1 LQPLFA
7 VACGLC
13 PAASGGVPVALGRC
27 YDLPLV
33 LISLYQSG
41 HMLSFSRLEQLPLTS
56 GAAGRLLLAAALGC
70 AVGID
75 REYHHRPSGVRT
87 NVLIC
92 FGAAMFTFLSPVIA
106 GSSGNNLGQ
115 IASNI
120 VQGIGF
126 LGAGLILH
134 NRDRVSGLTS
144 AATVWAV
151 ASIGMACGA
160 GLYVPAIFAAV
171 LVLVVLELIRVLEY
185 RVNLKLYSM
194 TYEVRGAD
202 VERMTAAL
210 LQIMDRECRQLTDVL
225 SQPIGP
231 LQRLSFDVTGNRRM
245 HQRLSAEL
253 KTLPAIDGVHSF
265 RDPED
270 E

>member
-1 LQPLFA
+1 MLL
-7 VACGLC
+7 
-13 PAASGGVPVALGRC
+13 
-27 YDLPLV
+27 
-33 LISLYQSG
+33 SLYQTG
-41 HMLSFSRLEQLPLTS
+41 HMLAFSNIEQWLLTG
-56 GAAGRLLLAAALGC
+56 GAAARLLLAAALGC
-70 AVGID
+70 AIGID

-92 FGAAMFTFLSPVIA
+92 FGSAMFTFLSPIIA
-106 GSSGNNLGQ
+106 GPSGSNLGQ

-160 GLYVPAIFAAV
+160 GLYFPAVFATI
-171 LVLVVLELIRVLEY
+171 LVLVVLELIRILEFGT
-185 RVNLKLYSM
+185 NLKLYSM
-194 TYEVRGAD
+194 TYEIRGAD
-202 VERMTAAL
+202 AEGLSLAILRV
-210 LQIMDRECRQLTDVL
+210 MDREKRHLD
-225 SQPIGP
+225 SIASAPIGP
-231 LQRLSFDVTGNRRM
+231 LQRLSFDITGSRRM
-245 HQRLSAEL
+245 HNRLVTEL
-253 KTLPAIDGVHSF
+253 QACPAVDEVHAY

>member
-1 LQPLFA
+1 
-7 VACGLC
+7 
-13 PAASGGVPVALGRC
+13 
-27 YDLPLV
+27 
-33 LISLYQSG
+33 
-41 HMLSFSRLEQLPLTS
+41 MLSFSRIEQMPLAS
-56 GAAGRLLLAAALGC
+56 GVAGRLLLAAGLGC

-92 FGAAMFTFLSPVIA
+92 FGAAMFTFLSVVIA
-106 GSSGNNLGQ
+106 GEGSANRGQ

-160 GLYVPAIFAAV
+160 GLYLAAVFATV
-171 LVLVVLELIRVLEY
+171 LVLVVLELIRLLEY
-185 RVNLKLYSM
+185 RANLKLYSV
-194 TYEVRGAD
+194 TYEVRGSDATK
-202 VERMTAAL
+202 MTMDL
-210 LQIMDRECRQLTDVL
+210 LHVMDRENRYLAEVENR
-225 SQPIGP
+225 P
-231 LQRLSFDVTGNRRM
+231 LDGLVRLSFDISANRRT
-245 HQRLSAEL
+245 HHRLCAAFEAA
-253 KTLPAIDGVHSF
+253 PAIREVHTF

>member
-1 LQPLFA
+1 MIDALQTE
-7 VACGLC
+7 
-13 PAASGGVPVALGRC
+13 
-27 YDLPLV
+27 
-33 LISLYQSG
+33 
-41 HMLSFSRLEQLPLTS
+41 HMLVFSRIEQMLLTS
-56 GAAGRLLLAAALGC
+56 GAAGRLVLAAVLGG
-70 AVGID
+70 AIGVD

-92 FGAAMFTFLSPVIA
+92 FGAAMFTFLSPIIA
-106 GSSGNNLGQ
+106 GPGGNNLGQ

-151 ASIGMACGA
+151 ASIGMACGG
-160 GLYVPAIFAAV
+160 GLYFPAIFATV
-171 LVLVVLELIRVLEY
+171 LVLIVLEFVRQLEY
-185 RVNLKLYSM
+185 RANLKLYSVI
-194 TYEVRGAD
+194 YEVRGAD
-202 VERMTAAL
+202 STTMTLSL
-210 LQIMDRECRQLTDVL
+210 LHVMDREKRQLSDVQ
-225 SQPIGP
+225 SQPVGGME
-231 LQRLSFDVTGNRRM
+231 RLSFEVSGS
-245 HQRLSAEL
+245 QRSHRKLEAAL
-253 KTLPAIDGVHSF
+253 RDAPAIDEVHTF

>member
-1 LQPLFA
+1 MITTILQ
-7 VACGLC
+7 
-13 PAASGGVPVALGRC
+13 SN
-27 YDLPLV
+27 
-33 LISLYQSG
+33 
-41 HMLSFSRLEQLPLTS
+41 HMLAFSRLEQMLLTS
-56 GAAGRLLLAAALGC
+56 GAAGRLVLAAALGG
-70 AVGID
+70 AIGID

-92 FGAAMFTFLSPVIA
+92 FGAAMFTFLSPIIA
-106 GSSGNNLGQ
+106 GPGGNNLGQ
-115 IASNI
+115 VASNI

-144 AATVWAV
+144 AATVWSV

-160 GLYVPAIFAAV
+160 GLYVPAVFATV
-171 LVLVVLELIRVLEY
+171 VVLVVLEIIRVLEY
-185 RVNLKLYSM
+185 SANLKMYSV

-202 VERMTAAL
+202 ATEMTLSL
-210 LQIMDRECRQLTDVL
+210 LHVMDREKRLLTDIQN
-225 SQPIGP
+225 QPIGGIE
-231 LQRLSFDVTGNRRM
+231 RLLFDVTASQRGHRR
-245 HQRLSAEL
+245 L
-253 KTLPAIDGVHSF
+253 KESIAAAPNIDQVYVF

>member
-1 LQPLFA
+1 M
-7 VACGLC
+7 LC
-13 PAASGGVPVALGRC
+13 FF
-27 YDLPLV
+27 
-33 LISLYQSG
+33 QSE
-41 HMLSFSRLEQLPLTS
+41 HLEVYSRLEQTVLTS
-56 GAAGRLLLAAALGC
+56 GVAGRLALAAALGF
-70 AVGID
+70 AIGLD
-75 REYHHRPSGVRT
+75 RELHHRPSGVRT

-92 FGAAMFTFLSPVIA
+92 FGAAMFTFLSVVIA
-106 GSSGNNLGQ
+106 GGGSANRGQ

-160 GLYVPAIFAAV
+160 GLYVTAILATV
-171 LVLVVLELIRVLEY
+171 LVLVVLELVRQLEF
-185 RVNLKLYSM
+185 RASIKLY
-194 TYEVRGAD
+194 TVIYEVRGAD
-202 VERMTAAL
+202 AAKITMAL
-210 LQIMDRECRQLTDVL
+210 LSIMDRE
-225 SQPIGP
+225 
-231 LQRLSFDVTGNRRM
+231 NRRLADVENNSVAGLERLAFPVTAT
-245 HQRLSAEL
+245 QRVHRRL
-253 KTLPAIDGVHSF
+253 KQAFIAAPVIDEVHTF

>member
-1 LQPLFA
+1 MTLA
-7 VACGLC
+7 TEAN
-13 PAASGGVPVALGRC
+13 
-27 YDLPLV
+27 
-33 LISLYQSG
+33 G
-41 HMLSFSRLEQLPLTS
+41 HMMAFTRLEQWLLTG

-70 AVGID
+70 AIGVD

-92 FGAAMFTFLSPVIA
+92 FGAAMFTFLSAIIA
-106 GSSGNNLGQ
+106 GDNSPNRGQ

-160 GLYVPAIFAAV
+160 GLYFPAIFATVIV
-171 LVLVVLELIRVLEY
+171 LIVLEMVRVLEY
-185 RVNLKLYSM
+185 NANLKLYAV
-194 TYEVRGAD
+194 TYEVRGSDAEQMGLAILH
-202 VERMTAAL
+202 V
-210 LQIMDRECRQLTDVL
+210 MDRENRRVDDLVNEPL
-225 SQPIGP
+225 GA
-231 LQRLSFDVTGNRRM
+231 LQRLSFSISASRRAHRRM
-245 HQRLSAEL
+245 LAEL
-253 KTLPAIDGVHSF
+253 KTAPAFSEVRGF

>member
-1 LQPLFA
+1 MLSLLQTE
-7 VACGLC
+7 
-13 PAASGGVPVALGRC
+13 
-27 YDLPLV
+27 
-33 LISLYQSG
+33 
-41 HMLSFSRLEQLPLTS
+41 HMLVFSRLEQVLLTG
-56 GAAGRLLLAAALGC
+56 GAAGRLMLAAALG
-70 AVGID
+70 GIIGVD

-106 GSSGNNLGQ
+106 GPSGNNLGQ

-144 AATVWAV
+144 AATVWSV

-160 GLYVPAIFAAV
+160 GLYVPALFATII
-171 LVLVVLELIRVLEY
+171 VLVVLECVRVLEY
-185 RVNLKLYSM
+185 SANLKLYSV
-194 TYEVRGAD
+194 TYEVRGEDATS
-202 VERMTAAL
+202 MSLSL
-210 LQIMDRECRQLTDVL
+210 LNVMDQEKRQLCDVQ
-225 SQPIGP
+225 SQPIGG
-231 LQRLSFDVTGNRRM
+231 LERLSFQMSGSQRVHRR
-245 HQRLSAEL
+245 LEAAL
-253 KTLPAIDGVHSF
+253 KAAPAIVEVCAF

>member
-1 LQPLFA
+1 MFLA
-7 VACGLC
+7 
-13 PAASGGVPVALGRC
+13 
-27 YDLPLV
+27 
-33 LISLYQSG
+33 IYQTG
-41 HMLSFSRLEQLPLTS
+41 HMLAFSQLEQWLLTG

-70 AVGID
+70 AIGID

-92 FGAAMFTFLSPVIA
+92 FGSAMFTFLSPIIA
-106 GSSGNNLGQ
+106 GTNGNNLGQ

-160 GLYVPAIFAAV
+160 GLYFPAIFATI
-171 LVLVVLELIRVLEY
+171 LVLVVLEAIRMLEFST
-185 RVNLKLYSM
+185 NLKLYSM
-194 TYEVRGAD
+194 TYEVRGPDA
-202 VERMTAAL
+202 ERLSLAIL
-210 LQIMDRECRQLTDVL
+210 HVMDREKRHLADVA
-225 SQPIGP
+225 SMPIGE
-231 LQRLSFDVTGNRRM
+231 LQRLCFDINGTRRM
-245 HQRLSAEL
+245 HGRLEAEL
-253 KTLPAIDGVHSF
+253 KACPAVDEVRAF

>member
-1 LQPLFA
+1 VIL
-7 VACGLC
+7 
-13 PAASGGVPVALGRC
+13 AADST
-27 YDLPLV
+27 
-33 LISLYQSG
+33 G
-41 HMLSFSRLEQLPLTS
+41 HMMAFSRIEQMLLT
-56 GAAGRLLLAAALGC
+56 GNAVGRLLLAAALGG
-70 AVGID
+70 AIGID
-75 REYHHRPSGVRT
+75 REYHHRPSGLRT

-92 FGAAMFTFLSPVIA
+92 FGAAMFTFLSAVIA
-106 GSSGNNLGQ
+106 GEASQNRGQ

-160 GLYVPAIFAAV
+160 GLYFPAIFATV
-171 LVLVVLELIRVLEY
+171 VVIVVLELVRFLEY
-185 RVNLKLYSM
+185 SANLKLYSV
-194 TYEVRGAD
+194 TYEVRGVDAD
-202 VERMTAAL
+202 QLSMAVLGVMDHFNRRM
-210 LQIMDRECRQLTDVL
+210 DECVN
-225 SQPIGP
+225 QPVAG
-231 LQRLSFDVTGNRRM
+231 LQRLSFDVSANRRS
-245 HQRLSAEL
+245 HRRLFEALKAAPSVAE
-253 KTLPAIDGVHSF
+253 VHSY

>member
-1 LQPLFA
+1 M
-7 VACGLC
+7 
-13 PAASGGVPVALGRC
+13 
-27 YDLPLV
+27 V
-33 LISLYQSG
+33 LALYQSG
-41 HMLSFSRLEQLPLTS
+41 HMLAYSRLEQMLLTS
-56 GAAGRLLLAAALGC
+56 GVAGRLLLAAALGC
-70 AVGID
+70 AIGID
-75 REYHHRPSGVRT
+75 REWHHRPSGVRT

-92 FGAAMFTFLSPVIA
+92 FGAAMFTFLSVIIA
-106 GSSGNNLGQ
+106 GEGSANRGQ

-171 LVLVVLELIRVLEY
+171 LVLVVLEFVRLLEY
-185 RVNLKLYSM
+185 GANLKLYSV
-194 TYEVRGAD
+194 TYEVRGGDAAQ
-202 VERMTAAL
+202 MTGAL
-210 LQIMDRECRQLTDVL
+210 LAVMDSE
-225 SQPIGP
+225 
-231 LQRLSFDVTGNRRM
+231 NRRLVGVENDPVGNLSRLAFSVSAS
-245 HQRLSAEL
+245 QRDHRRMQAAFSAS
-253 KTLPAIDGVHSF
+253 PAIDEVRAF
-265 RDPED
+265 RDSED

>member
-1 LQPLFA
+1 MILA
-7 VACGLC
+7 T
-13 PAASGGVPVALGRC
+13 
-27 YDLPLV
+27 DTN
-33 LISLYQSG
+33 G
-41 HMLSFSRLEQLPLTS
+41 HMLAFSQIEQLLLTG
-56 GAAGRLLLAAALGC
+56 GAVGRLLLAAALGC

-75 REYHHRPSGVRT
+75 REYHHRPAGVRT

-92 FGAAMFTFLSPVIA
+92 FGAAMFTFLSVIIA
-106 GSSGNNLGQ
+106 GEGSTNRGQ

-160 GLYVPAIFAAV
+160 GLYFPAIFATV
-171 LVLVVLELIRVLEY
+171 VVLVVLEMIRLLEY
-185 RVNLKLYSM
+185 RANLKLYSV
-194 TYEVRGAD
+194 TYEVRGGDA
-202 VERMTAAL
+202 EKMTVAIL
-210 LQIMDRECRQLTDVL
+210 NVMDRENRRLDTLDN
-225 SQPIGP
+225 QPVGGI
-231 LQRLSFDVTGNRRM
+231 QRLSFDVSANRRL
-245 HQRLSAEL
+245 HRRLLSEL
-253 KTLPAIDGVHSF
+253 KAKPVIDEVYWF

>member
-1 LQPLFA
+1 VILTT
-7 VACGLC
+7 
-13 PAASGGVPVALGRC
+13 
-27 YDLPLV
+27 DTN
-33 LISLYQSG
+33 G
-41 HMLSFSRLEQLPLTS
+41 HMLSFSRIEQLLLTG
-56 GAAGRLLLAAALGC
+56 GAAGRLLLAAGLGC

-92 FGAAMFTFLSPVIA
+92 LGAAMFTFLSVIIA
-106 GSSGNNLGQ
+106 GEGSTNRGQ

-160 GLYVPAIFAAV
+160 GLYFPAIFATV
-171 LVLVVLELIRVLEY
+171 VVLVVLEMIRILEY
-185 RVNLKLYSM
+185 GANLKIYAV
-194 TYEVRGAD
+194 TYEVRGHELEQMTISILKVMD
-202 VERMTAAL
+202 LENRRLDGVEN
-210 LQIMDRECRQLTDVL
+210 
-225 SQPIGP
+225 QPIAG
-231 LQRLSFDVTGNRRM
+231 LQRLSFEVSANQRM
-245 HQRLSAEL
+245 HRRLLKEL
-253 KTLPAIDGVHSF
+253 KAAPAIDDVHSF
-265 RDPED
+265 RDAED

>member
-1 LQPLFA
+1 VILTT
-7 VACGLC
+7 
-13 PAASGGVPVALGRC
+13 
-27 YDLPLV
+27 DTN
-33 LISLYQSG
+33 G
-41 HMLSFSRLEQLPLTS
+41 HMLAFSRIEQVLLTG
-56 GAAGRLLLAAALGC
+56 GAAGRLLLAAALGG
-70 AVGID
+70 AIGID

-92 FGAAMFTFLSPVIA
+92 FGAAMFTFLSAVIA
-106 GSSGNNLGQ
+106 GDASPNRGQ

-160 GLYVPAIFAAV
+160 GLYFPAVFATVIV
-171 LVLVVLELIRVLEY
+171 LIVLEMVRILEY
-185 RVNLKLYSM
+185 SANLKLYAM
-194 TYEVRGAD
+194 TYEVRGANA
-202 VERMTAAL
+202 EEMTASIL
-210 LQIMDRECRQLTDVL
+210 KVMDRENRRLEAL
-225 SQPIGP
+225 ENQPVGKM
-231 LQRLSFDVTGNRRM
+231 QRLSFDLSANRRM
-245 HQRLSAEL
+245 HHRLLAEL
-253 KTLPAIDGVHSF
+253 KAAPAIGEVRSY
-265 RDPED
+265 RDAED

>member
-1 LQPLFA
+1 MILTT
-7 VACGLC
+7 
-13 PAASGGVPVALGRC
+13 
-27 YDLPLV
+27 DTN
-33 LISLYQSG
+33 G
-41 HMLSFSRLEQLPLTS
+41 HMLAFSRLEQLLLTG
-56 GAAGRLLLAAALGC
+56 GAAGRLLLAAGLGC

-92 FGAAMFTFLSPVIA
+92 LGAAMFTFLSVIIA
-106 GSSGNNLGQ
+106 GEGSTNRGQ

-160 GLYVPAIFAAV
+160 GLYFPAIFATV
-171 LVLVVLELIRVLEY
+171 VVLVVLEMIRILEY
-185 RVNLKLYSM
+185 GANLKIYAV
-194 TYEVRGAD
+194 TYEVRGHELEQMTISILKVMD
-202 VERMTAAL
+202 LENRRLDGVEN
-210 LQIMDRECRQLTDVL
+210 
-225 SQPIGP
+225 QPIAG
-231 LQRLSFDVTGNRRM
+231 LQRLSFEVSANQRM
-245 HQRLSAEL
+245 HRRLLKEL
-253 KTLPAIDGVHSF
+253 KAAPAIDDVHSF
-265 RDPED
+265 RDAED

>member
-1 LQPLFA
+1 MTIT
-7 VACGLC
+7 
-13 PAASGGVPVALGRC
+13 
-27 YDLPLV
+27 LV
-33 LISLYQSG
+33 QNG
-41 HMLSFSRLEQLPLTS
+41 HILAFSRLEQMLLTG

-70 AVGID
+70 AIGID

-92 FGAAMFTFLSPVIA
+92 FGAAMFTFLSAIIA
-106 GSSGNNLGQ
+106 GEGSPNRGQ

-160 GLYVPAIFAAV
+160 GLYFPAVFATV
-171 LVLVVLELIRVLEY
+171 LVLIVLEMIRLLEY
-185 RVNLKLYSM
+185 RANLKLYSV
-194 TYEVRGAD
+194 TYEVRG
-202 VERMTAAL
+202 TNAAMMSAEIL
-210 LQIMDRECRQLTDVL
+210 KVMDREKRRMTSLDSEPVGAL
-225 SQPIGP
+225 E
-231 LQRLSFDVTGNRRM
+231 RLSFAVSAN
-245 HQRLSAEL
+245 QRAHHRLLNEL
-253 KTLPAIDGVHSF
+253 KAAPGLDEVLAF

>member
-1 LQPLFA
+1 VTLTT
-7 VACGLC
+7 
-13 PAASGGVPVALGRC
+13 
-27 YDLPLV
+27 DTN
-33 LISLYQSG
+33 G
-41 HMLSFSRLEQLPLTS
+41 HMMAFTRLEQVLLTG

-70 AVGID
+70 AIGID

-92 FGAAMFTFLSPVIA
+92 FGSAMFTFLSAIIA
-106 GSSGNNLGQ
+106 GDNSPNRGQ

-160 GLYVPAIFAAV
+160 GLYFPAIFATV
-171 LVLVVLELIRVLEY
+171 VVLVVLEMVRILEY
-185 RVNLKLYSM
+185 RANLKLFSM
-194 TYEVRGAD
+194 TYEVRGSDAD
-202 VERMTAAL
+202 KMTL
-210 LQIMDRECRQLTDVL
+210 SVLKVMDRENRFMETLEN
-225 SQPIGP
+225 QPVGEI
-231 LQRLSFDVTGNRRM
+231 QRLSFD
-245 HQRLSAEL
+245 LSANSRFHRRLLSQL
-253 KTLPAIDGVHSF
+253 KTAPDIDEVRAY
-265 RDPED
+265 RDAED

>member
-1 LQPLFA
+1 MILTT
-7 VACGLC
+7 
-13 PAASGGVPVALGRC
+13 
-27 YDLPLV
+27 DT
-33 LISLYQSG
+33 SG
-41 HMLSFSRLEQLPLTS
+41 HMMAFSRLEQVLLTG

-70 AVGID
+70 AIGID

-92 FGAAMFTFLSPVIA
+92 FGSAMFTFLSAIIA
-106 GSSGNNLGQ
+106 GDNSPNRGQ

-160 GLYVPAIFAAV
+160 GLYFPAIFATV
-171 LVLVVLELIRVLEY
+171 VVLVVLEMVRILEY
-185 RVNLKLYSM
+185 RANLKLFSM
-194 TYEVRGAD
+194 TYEVRGSDAD
-202 VERMTAAL
+202 KMTL
-210 LQIMDRECRQLTDVL
+210 SVLKVMDRENRFMETLEN
-225 SQPIGP
+225 QPVGEI
-231 LQRLSFDVTGNRRM
+231 QRLSFD
-245 HQRLSAEL
+245 LSANSRFHRRLLSQL
-253 KTLPAIDGVHSF
+253 KTAPDIDEVRAY
-265 RDPED
+265 RDAED

>member
-1 LQPLFA
+1 MTLSLPATSYPL
-7 VACGLC
+7 
-13 PAASGGVPVALGRC
+13 PATFTRC
-27 YDLPLV
+27 YDQRQVILATDAN
-33 LISLYQSG
+33 G
-41 HMLSFSRLEQLPLTS
+41 HMFAFPRLEQWLLTG
-56 GAAGRLLLAAALGC
+56 GAVGRLLLAVVLGA
-70 AVGID
+70 AVGVD
-75 REYHHRPSGVRT
+75 RELHHRPSGLRT

-92 FGAAMFTFLSPVIA
+92 FGAAMFTFLSAIIA
-106 GSSGNNLGQ
+106 GDNSSNRGQ

-160 GLYVPAIFAAV
+160 GLYFPAIFATV
-171 LVLVVLELIRVLEY
+171 IVLVVLEMIRFLEY
-185 RVNLKLYSM
+185 RVNLKLFDM
-194 TYEVRGAD
+194 TYEVRGSDTEQMSLAILK
-202 VERMTAAL
+202 V
-210 LQIMDRECRQLTDVL
+210 MDRENRRVDTLEN
-225 SQPIGP
+225 QPIATV
-231 LQRLSFDVTGNRRM
+231 QRITFDVGATRSLHRR
-245 HQRLSAEL
+245 LLAEL
-253 KTLPAIDGVHSF
+253 KVAPGIQEVRAF

>member
-1 LQPLFA
+1 
-7 VACGLC
+7 
-13 PAASGGVPVALGRC
+13 
-27 YDLPLV
+27 
-33 LISLYQSG
+33 
-41 HMLSFSRLEQLPLTS
+41 MLAYSQLEQWLLTG
-56 GAAGRLLLAAALGC
+56 GAVGRLVLAAALGG
-70 AVGID
+70 AIGID
-75 REYHHRPSGVRT
+75 REYHHRPAGVRT

-92 FGAAMFTFLSPVIA
+92 FGAAMFTFLSVIIA
-106 GSSGNNLGQ
+106 GEGSTNRGQ

-160 GLYVPAIFAAV
+160 GLYFPAIFATV
-171 LVLVVLELIRVLEY
+171 VVIVVLEMIRLLEY
-185 RVNLKLYSM
+185 RANLKLYSV
-194 TYEVRGAD
+194 TYEVRGGDAELMSIA
-202 VERMTAAL
+202 VL
-210 LQIMDRECRQLTDVL
+210 SVMDRENRRLDTL
-225 SQPIGP
+225 ENQPVGSI
-231 LQRLSFDVTGNRRM
+231 QRLSFDVSANRRLHRRM
-245 HQRLSAEL
+245 LSEL
-253 KTLPAIDGVHSF
+253 KARPVIDEVYTF